1 MLAVGKKTS
10 ILATMTMISV
20 PFLANG
26 AEASRLFAKLPGSSA
41 AKSYQSHLIYVTGF
55 PT

>member
-10 ILATMTMISV
+10 ILATMISV

-26 AEASRLFAKLPGSSA
+26 TEVSRLFAKLPGSSA
-41 AKSYQSHLIYVTGF
+41 AKSYQSHVIYVIGF